1 MPDTLSSQ
9 EPFAGCGHC
18 QYCYTGTQRMEE
30 HMAAKTKRSIFHRE
44 ESKPEHTFRKASRVD
59 EPTRQDVPYRD
70 KNGRLVLP
78 PGPSNII
85 VRTPYPFPVR
95 KGEGSK

>member
-1 MPDTLSSQ
+1 MT
-9 EPFAGCGHC
+9 
-18 QYCYTGTQRMEE
+18 
-30 HMAAKTKRSIFHRE
+30 AKTKHSIFRRE
-44 ESKPEHTFRKASRVD
+44 VSKPERTFRKSSQAD
-59 EPTRQDVPYRD
+59 EPTRQDGPYRD

-78 PGPSNII
+78 PSPSNII